1 MEANNILSMKFEKG
15 KNESKVII
23 SYFVP
28 EIKRNRTDEVTDM
41 PHQDFFGAL
50 SQLNDYLAKVFY
62 VEDENKSL
70 FSATG
75 FKFSS
80 ENKVI
85 ITGKVVTSSG
95 SIVGIATPS
104 INLDEDV
111 YGFEDHLNE
120 DIEYMVS
127 ETYSL
132 LMAKKLGVKQMT
144 IDDAIDQAEKDA
156 NTEDDHED
164 DFPDINSSE
173 MSEDLDSSDFM
184 VGKE

>member
-1 MEANNILSMKFEKG
+1 MEANNILAMKFEKG

-28 EIKRNRTDEVTDM
+28 EIKRNRTYEVTDM
-41 PHQDFFGAL
+41 PHQDFFNAL
-50 SQLNDYLAKVFY
+50 SQLNNYLAEVFY
-62 VEDENKSL
+62 AEDEKKAL

-75 FKFSS
+75 FKFTS

-85 ITGKVVTSSG
+85 ITGKVVTTSG

-111 YGFEDHLNE
+111 YGFEEHLNE

-144 IDDAIDQAEKDA
+144 IDDAIEQSESENASNVEVDNE
-156 NTEDDHED
+156 NELPEPENLSPD
-164 DFPDINSSE
+164 DFTFDAT
-173 MSEDLDSSDFM
+173 
-184 VGKE
+184 KK